1 MKYTPEVTTALARIA
16 EHLARD
22 KDFKELSYES
32 RRFILRFVETHYPK
46 YWCLEEEQYK
56 ESSERFNKT
65 IRLPWFHS
73 EV

>member
-1 MKYTPEVTTALARIA
+1 MTHTPEVTTTLARIA
-16 EHLARD
+16 EHLATD

-32 RRFILRFVETHYPK
+32 KRFVLHFVETWYPK
-46 YWCLEEEQYK
+46 YWGLEEEQY
-56 ESSERFNKT
+56 EEFTERFNKT